1 MAQIRSR
8 AFWERHVAAWEA
20 CGEKLA
26 PYCRRH
32 GLNYWTCR
40 EWRKRLRPMAAASRQ
55 ALVMISSLPAIAA
68 ATLELRVGARMTLS
82 VPTSVDA
89 VWLGTV
95 LREAS
100 SC

>member
-1 MAQIRSR
+1 
-8 AFWERHVAAWEA
+8 VAAWEA
-20 CGEKLA
+20 SGEKLA

-32 GLNYWTCR
+32 GLNYWTFR
-40 EWRKRLRPMAAASRQ
+40 EWRKRLRPMAASKRQ
-55 ALVMISSLPAIAA
+55 ALVPVMVRALPAISA